1 MNGRLESA
9 RNAGIGKRLRS
20 CLGRIALLGSRDGAR
35 RMGAVV
41 HGIFSRRRFYE
52 VAGGRTSWLVAG
64 P

>member
-20 CLGRIALLGSRDGAR
+20 CFGRIALLGSRDGAR

-41 HGIFSRRRFYE
+41 HGIFSRRRFCE